1 MRIYFCVFVP
11 CIALLTTLPVSGAEP
26 ATRDHDEILVTVT
39 PLDDVAQPTM
49 VLDERALL
57 LRLAPT
63 LGETLERQLGVSSSY
78 FGPAASRPV
87 IRGLSGSRV
96 TVLADAV
103 SALDV
108 SDVSPDHA
116 VTVDPLLADG
126 VEIIRGPATLQF
138 GSSAAGG
145 VVNVLDSRVPSVL
158 PEAPVEGRF
167 EIRGNTVAEARAVVG
182 RLDGA
187 AGAFAWHL
195 DGYDR
200 ETDDLDI
207 PGYATADPAERSPDE
222 PRGTLRN
229 SYSES
234 DGAAA
239 GLSWIGERGYIG
251 VGVSTLDN
259 TYGLPGPEEEEEGG
273 EEEEALF
280 PGPFLDMEQTRIDV
294 RGLYRPGSAMG
305 GVFES
310 IKVLFATNDYTH
322 TETEPSGEPATVFNN
337 DAWQGRVE
345 AVHAPVAGWRGVLGL
360 QLDDRDLSAEGDE
373 AVIPPTQTTSQ
384 GFYLTEQRAT
394 PWGHIEAGVRLEPL
408 EHQVSADLPEYD
420 KTAVSGALGLAW
432 DLSEAHR
439 LTANLSRTER
449 HPAAE
454 ELYANGA
461 HLATRQFEIGLLA
474 EDGGSA
480 TKEVSTNID
489 LGLARRAGRVQWL
502 VAVFYNGIADYI
514 YQEVTADVED
524 GLPVS
529 PYAQGDAQFWGAEAE
544 LTLPLFENRAWR
556 SSARLFAD
564 VVKAEL
570 DDGSD
575 LPRIPPMRTGLELA
589 TSHGPWS
596 LGLDATWHAEQDDV
610 SSFETDAFTLV
621 NASAMH
627 EFASGPLGW
636 TLFVRGTNLA
646 DEDARRSAS
655 FLAAYVPLP
664 GRGLEAGFR
673 ARF

>member
-1 MRIYFCVFVP
+1 MRISFCVLVP
-11 CIALLTTLPVSGAEP
+11 CIALLTTVPVYGAEP
-26 ATRDHDEILVTVT
+26 AARDRNEILVTVT

-49 VLDERALL
+49 VLDEGALL

-103 SALDV
+103 SALDL

-116 VTVDPLLADG
+116 VTVEPLLADG

-158 PEAPVEGRF
+158 PGEPVSGRF

-182 RLDGA
+182 RLDGT
-187 AGAFAWHL
+187 AGSFAWHL

-207 PGYATADPAERSPDE
+207 PGYATVDPLERSPE
-222 PRGTLRN
+222 EARGTLRN

-234 DGAAA
+234 DGAAG

-251 VGVSTLDN
+251 VGVSSLDS
-259 TYGLPGPEEEEEGG
+259 TYGLPGPAEEEEGG
-273 EEEEALF
+273 GEEEALF
-280 PGPFLDMEQTRIDV
+280 PGPFIAMEQTRIDV

-305 GVFES
+305 NALES

-322 TETEPSGEPATVFNN
+322 TEIEPSGEPATVFDN

-345 AVHAPVAGWRGVLGL
+345 AIHAPVAGWRGVVGI

-373 AVIPPTQTTSQ
+373 AFIPPTQTTSR

-408 EHQVSADLPEYD
+408 KHQLSADLPEYD
-420 KTAVSGALGLAW
+420 ETAVSGALGLAW
-432 DLSEAHR
+432 DLREAHR

-461 HLATRQFEIGLLA
+461 HLATRQFDVGLLA
-474 EDGGSA
+474 EAGGSA
-480 TKEVSTNID
+480 TEEVSTNLD
-489 LGLARRAGRVQWL
+489 LGLARRTGQVQWS
-502 VAVFYNGIADYI
+502 VGIFYNDIADYI
-514 YQEVTADVED
+514 YQQVTAEVEE

-529 PYAQGDAQFWGAEAE
+529 PYVQDDAKFWGAEAE
-544 LTLPLFENRAWR
+544 LTLPLLANRAWR
-556 SSARLFAD
+556 STARLFAD

-570 DDGSD
+570 DNGSD

-589 TSHGPWS
+589 TSRGSWS
-596 LGLDATWHAEQDDV
+596 LGLDATWHARQDDV
-610 SSFETDAFTLV
+610 SSFETDSFTLI
-621 NASAMH
+621 NASAVF
-627 EFASGPLGW
+627 EFPGGPLDFSV
-636 TLFVRGTNLA
+636 FVRGTNLA

-664 GRGLEAGFR
+664 GRGLEAGLR